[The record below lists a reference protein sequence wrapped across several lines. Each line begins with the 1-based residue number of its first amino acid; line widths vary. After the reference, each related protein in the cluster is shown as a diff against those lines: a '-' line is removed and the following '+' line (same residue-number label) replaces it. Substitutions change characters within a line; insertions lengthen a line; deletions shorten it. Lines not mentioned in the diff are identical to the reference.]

1 MCLVNMTCKQS
12 FWPDKLIAILAGHCQ
27 LTGCFFE
34 PSNVCDKLG
43 VCQQL
48 PGCQKNIFTASHSG
62 KLKLAF
68 TSSDVISTSPKS
80 FLKSR
85 IDYTVLVI

>member
-1 MCLVNMTCKQS
+1 MSGQHDLQTKFLARQVNCY
-12 FWPDKLIAILAGHCQ
+12 
-27 LTGCFFE
+27 
-34 PSNVCDKLG
+34 SNVCDKLG

-48 PGCQKNIFTASHSG
+48 PGCKKNILTASHSG